1 MFGKKKT
8 EKKSTSKKQAD
19 AKKSVN
25 KKTQKAKGGE
35 ILPLAPASKLSFA
48 TPSAASNAGRNAADF
63 LYIAN
68 EAHYDQVIE
77 RIKDVKK
84 TLWIVTADIKDLYVK
99 DGRGTKPLLE
109 VLSDLAKRGVEIR
122 LIHAKE
128 PGPAFRQD
136 FDKYPALI
144 DGMER
149 VLCPRVHFK
158 IIVFDLK
165 TAYVG
170 SANLTGAGLGM
181 KGENARN
188 FEAGVLSSNKDFVK
202 NAAEQFDS
210 VWMGAHCK
218 GCRRKEFCGDPIETK

>member
-1 MFGKKKT
+1 MFGKKKNT
-8 EKKSTSKKQAD
+8 EKKASSTKKTTSKTATKNPGSSTT
-19 AKKSVN
+19 AKTAATVR
-25 KKTQKAKGGE
+25 TTPVT
-35 ILPLAPASKLSFA
+35 LPE
-48 TPSAASNAGRNAADF
+48 T

-68 EAHYDQVIE
+68 EAHYDQVID

-84 TLWIVTADIKDLYVK
+84 TLWIGTADIKDLYVK

-109 VLSDLAKRGVEIR
+109 VLSDLVKKGVAIR

-144 DGMER
+144 EGMER

-165 TAYVG
+165 MAYVG
-170 SANLTGAGLGM
+170 SANLTGAGIGM
-181 KGENARN
+181 KGENTRN
-188 FEAGVLSSNKDFVK
+188 FEAGILSTNRDFVK
-202 NAAEQFDS
+202 NAAKQFDS
-210 VWMGAHCK
+210 VWMGSFCK
-218 GCRRKEFCGDPIETK
+218 SCKRKEFCSDPIV